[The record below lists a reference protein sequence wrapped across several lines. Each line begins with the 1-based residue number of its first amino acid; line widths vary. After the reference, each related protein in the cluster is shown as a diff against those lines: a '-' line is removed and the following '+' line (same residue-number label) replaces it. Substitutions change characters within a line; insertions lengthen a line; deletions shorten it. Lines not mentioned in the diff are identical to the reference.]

1 MQMKNPYMKKVNN
14 NINLLHLSRKLT
26 KDINVSK
33 IIEILDLVRKIT
45 DIYSLFDKD
54 RLQLYSNPKDIRFM
68 FKYFENIIMR
78 PLFSAYHMCM
88 IDIDI
93 KQEVKIFLFFIRM
106 FFAF

>member
-14 NINLLHLSRKLT
+14 NIN
-26 KDINVSK
+26 VSK
-33 IIEILDLVRKIT
+33 IIEILDLGREIT

-54 RLQLYSNPKDIRFM
+54 RLKLYSNPKDIRFK
-68 FKYFENIIMR
+68 FKYFENIIVR
-78 PLFSAYHMCM
+78 PLFSEYHICK

-93 KQEVKIFLFFIRM
+93 KQEEKIFLFFIRM